1 MKIIGKNGLVAV
13 IVGAFLLWQP
23 VFAAAAAP
31 GDQVRQTIDGLLA
44 VLRNPEFKGEA
55 KAKERREKLRQII
68 YPRFDFT
75 EMAKRALGSHWQRRT
90 PEEQKEFVKLFTD
103 LLETA
108 YLDKI
113 ESYNGEK
120 VQYLNEKQDE
130 NFAQVD
136 TKIIDNKGKEYS
148 INYRLQNEG
157 GEWKVYDIVIENIS
171 LVNNYR
177 AQFNRVLTKSS
188 YDELLSAMKEKRL
201 SAPGIKG

>member
-1 MKIIGKNGLVAV
+1 MLAAAIA
-13 IVGAFLLWQP
+13 AFLLFQP
-23 VFAAAAAP
+23 VPAAAGPPA
-31 GDQVRQTIDGLLA
+31 DQLRQTVDSLLA
-44 VLRNPEFKGEA
+44 VLKNPEFKGEA

-75 EMAKRALGSHWQRRT
+75 EMAKRALGSHWQRRS

-103 LLETA
+103 LLEAA
-108 YLDKI
+108 YVDKI

-120 VQYLNEKQDE
+120 VQYLNEKQDQ

-136 TKIIDNKGKEYS
+136 TKIVDKQAKEFS
-148 INYRLQNEG
+148 VNYRLHNES

-177 AQFNRVLTKSS
+177 AQFNRVLAKSS

-201 SAPGIKG
+201 SAPGTKG